1 MNWVILQKKKSINI
15 GNNVREKMKKYVY
28 IWQFR
33 KLRSII
39 AQEQGGGEDLRAGP
53 MCLALTLT
61 ESLHMGRGLMFL
73 MVAAY

>member
-1 MNWVILQKKKSINI
+1 MQKKKNSIDI
-15 GNNVREKMKKYVY
+15 GNNVGEKMKKYVY

-39 AQEQGGGEDLRAGP
+39 AQEQGGEDLRSGP
-53 MCLALTLT
+53 MCLALILT
-61 ESLHMGRGLMFL
+61 ESLPMGRGLMFL